1 MFPAFICARADMISE
16 WGEIT
21 RQNIPTV
28 KGKQA
33 RRLREIRELVK
44 VEEEWNQ
51 RETGVTYK
59 V

>member
-1 MFPAFICARADMISE
+1 MISE

-33 RRLREIRELVK
+33 GRLREIRELVK
-44 VEEEWNQ
+44 IEEERNQ
-51 RETGVTYK
+51 SETGVTYK
-59 V
+59 SLNKSYL